1 MKKTVFLTK
10 VAEIMKQMISHEQM
24 MASIQRS
31 CMRAEAENLALM
43 GAEEKNVDGLISGI
57 VQPGRLDIPEQVLD
71 VLVLRYL
78 KNTQF
83 LVSVKE
89 EAIDVTGLSE
99 DLDYWRKTMLFRAP

>member
-1 MKKTVFLTK
+1 VKKTVFLTK
-10 VAEIMKQMISHEQM
+10 VAETMKEMISHEQM

-43 GAEEKNVDGLISGI
+43 GAEEEDVDRLISGI
-57 VQPGRLDIPEQVLD
+57 VQPGRLEIPDKVLD

-89 EAIDVTGLSE
+89 EAIDVSGLS
-99 DLDYWRKTMLFRAP
+99 DALSYWKKTMLFRAP